1 MGGLYNFINGY
12 NPSCIWIMPMLGRK
26 ESEWPRFRDCFVEE
40 SEKYGYLI
48 VIYTRVGGANRN
60 SGYGEEELYKDP
72 LFVETKDSDF
82 DNTFASYKFKV
93 PEKWKADFDLIMNGK
108 IEMTSKE
115 YQNMIRE
122 FYPLLNEK
130 GIFDRTFNKL

>member
-60 SGYGEEELYKDP
+60 AGYGEEELYKDP

-93 PEKWKADFDLIMNGK
+93 PEKWKADFDLIMSGK